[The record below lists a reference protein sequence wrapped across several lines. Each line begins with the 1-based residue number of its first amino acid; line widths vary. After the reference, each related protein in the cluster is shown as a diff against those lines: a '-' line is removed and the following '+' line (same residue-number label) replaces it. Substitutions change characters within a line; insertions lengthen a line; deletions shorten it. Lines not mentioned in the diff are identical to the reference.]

1 MNIKTVEAIIE
12 GVLFAAGDA
21 VKIDRLSDIAEV
33 DTGTL
38 VSIVNNISDRYETEK
53 SGLMIIRLED
63 SFQMCTRPEYQEY
76 ISRLKEPKK
85 AQNLSNAA
93 LEVLAVIAYRQPVT
107 RGQIEAIR
115 GVSSDSLVSRL
126 VERGLVCETG
136 RLDAPGRPILFST
149 TEEFLRCFNLSSL
162 TELPDYSVIRES
174 GETVDESQIID
185 EEIIA
190 DEKSDA
196 QKTEADG
203 AEDKDSENEL

>member
-1 MNIKTVEAIIE
+1 MDIKTVEAIIE

-21 VKIDRLSDIAEV
+21 VKIEKLSDIAEV

-38 VSIVNNISDRYETEK
+38 VSIVNNISDRYEAEK
-53 SGLMIIRLED
+53 SGIMIIRLED
-63 SFQMCTRPEYQEY
+63 SFQMCTRPEYNEY

-85 AQNLSNAA
+85 SQSLSNAA
-93 LEVLAVIAYRQPVT
+93 IEVLSVIAYRQPVT
-107 RGQIEAIR
+107 RSQIENIR

-126 VERGLVCETG
+126 VERGLVKEVG

-174 GETVDESQIID
+174 NENVGEEQIIKD
-185 EEIIA
+185 LDDEGEAERQAAEEEI
-190 DEKSDA
+190 
-196 QKTEADG
+196 
-203 AEDKDSENEL
+203 

>member
-1 MNIKTVEAIIE
+1 MNIKTVEAIVE

-21 VKIDRLSDIAEV
+21 VKIEKLSDIAEV

-63 SFQMCTRPEYQEY
+63 SFQMCTRPEYNEY

-85 AQNLSNAA
+85 SQNLSNAA

-107 RGQIEAIR
+107 RSQIEAIR

-126 VERGLVCETG
+126 VERGLVEEVG
-136 RLDAPGRPILFST
+136 RLDAPGRPILFAT
-149 TEEFLRCFNLSSL
+149 TEEFLRCFNLGSL
-162 TELPDYSVIRES
+162 TELPDYSVIKES
-174 GETVDESQIID
+174 GETVKEDQIIKD
-185 EEIIA
+185 E
-190 DEKSDA
+190 DEAGDF
-196 QKTEADG
+196 EDG
-203 AEDKDSENEL
+203 ENKDFEERL

>member
-1 MNIKTVEAIIE
+1 MDIKTVEAIIE

-21 VKIDRLSDIAEV
+21 VKIEKLSDIAEV

-38 VSIVNNISDRYETEK
+38 VSIVNNISDRYAAEK
-53 SGLMIIRLED
+53 SGIMIIRLED
-63 SFQMCTRPEYQEY
+63 SFQMCTRPEYNEY

-85 AQNLSNAA
+85 SQSLSNAA
-93 LEVLAVIAYRQPVT
+93 IEVLSVIAYRQPVT
-107 RGQIEAIR
+107 RSQIENIR

-126 VERGLVCETG
+126 VERGLVKEVG

-174 GETVDESQIID
+174 NENVGEEQIIKDLDNEGETELQTAE
-185 EEIIA
+185 EEI
-190 DEKSDA
+190 
-196 QKTEADG
+196 
-203 AEDKDSENEL
+203 

>member
-1 MNIKTVEAIIE
+1 MDIKTVEAIIE

-21 VKIDRLSDIAEV
+21 VKIEKLSDIAEV

-38 VSIVNNISDRYETEK
+38 VSIVNNISDRYEAEK
-53 SGLMIIRLED
+53 SGIMIIRLED
-63 SFQMCTRPEYQEY
+63 SFQMCTRPEYNEY

-85 AQNLSNAA
+85 SQSLSNAA
-93 LEVLAVIAYRQPVT
+93 IEVLSVIAYRQPVT
-107 RGQIEAIR
+107 RSQIENIR

-126 VERGLVCETG
+126 VERGLVKEVG

-174 GETVDESQIID
+174 NENVGEEQIIKDLDNEGETELQTAE
-185 EEIIA
+185 EEI
-190 DEKSDA
+190 
-196 QKTEADG
+196 
-203 AEDKDSENEL
+203 